1 MALTINQ
8 QPSTTRFVPVHNPIE
23 YLVSSTSTSQPNFK
37 LSCKI
42 LYAPP
47 TITPFIEI
55 KELMYDVIP
64 STAFVISEIQKLIGN
79 TYVDQS
85 SVLLT
90 QTTGIVAVSPMG
102 QNTAETKV
110 VFQEFYSSS
119 PTSAPTYQGSQASG
133 ASIYTWNAAFKYRE
147 WVAND
152 WHDYTIIQDG
162 DNVQRNAKAKTVFPN
177 YIENATFS
185 DTSSSQYPINLNRNM
200 RFKKITP
207 DEFLSISYQI
217 RGTTSNQFIH
227 NWYFYDNDIA
237 PRTST
242 PQYVRSL
249 NNASNLR
256 ASFIQTFSTEILGTA
271 SSSLW
276 NNTFVTSQFTRD
288 NVKYISFS
296 VIRGT
301 DTPGVWRPATAVY
314 LYEIDWDACS
324 KYDSY
329 EIHWLNH
336 LGGWDSWV
344 FDKRSNKQVI
354 VDRAMYVQ
362 PRTRRISS
370 NTIVHDQYARKKGQF
385 YTGISERYEVNSDL
399 LKDWEY
405 DGLLDMLQSPNVYWK
420 HPDYGF
426 IAINILEQ
434 DTINIPRQL
443 NDKAYNIN
451 FVFEVQNFDK
461 LQ

>member
-1 MALTINQ
+1 MAITISQ
-8 QPSTTRFVPVHNPIE
+8 QPSSTLFVPVNNPIE
-23 YLVSSTSTSQPNFK
+23 YLVNSTSTAQPNFK
-37 LSCKI
+37 LSCKVI
-42 LYAPP
+42 VGG
-47 TITPFIEI
+47 TEI

-64 STAFVISEIQKLIGN
+64 STAFIIAEIQKLLDNGYAN
-79 TYVDQS
+79 LD

-90 QTTGIVAVSPMG
+90 QSTGAVSLSPMN
-102 QNTAETKV
+102 QAVPTTNI

-119 PTSAPTYQGSQASG
+119 VTANPTYQGTQASG
-133 ASIYTWNAAFKYRE
+133 TNIYVYNSAFKYRE

-152 WHDYTIIQDG
+152 WHDYSIIQDG
-162 DNVQRNAKAKTVFPN
+162 VNAQRNAKMLSAFTNYVENTGFTNTGTQQSPN
-177 YIENATFS
+177 ALTKSLNFRKVTPAQFMA
-185 DTSSSQYPINLNRNM
+185 IN
-200 RFKKITP
+200 
-207 DEFLSISYQI
+207 YQVI
-217 RGTTSNQFIH
+217 GSTSNQFLH
-227 NWYFYDNDIA
+227 TFRFYDSALTLN
-237 PRTST
+237 TS
-242 PQYVRSL
+242 PEPEYVQSIT
-249 NNASNLR
+249 NASSLKRFFLQTWNLN
-256 ASFIQTFSTEILGTA
+256 TLGSTSA
-271 SSSLW
+271 SLW
-276 NNTFVTSQFTRD
+276 NQVALTAPLTSSNT
-288 NVKYISFS
+288 KYIAHY
-296 VIRGT
+296 ILRAT
-301 DTPGVWRPATAVY
+301 DTAGVWRPATAVY

-324 KYDSY
+324 KYESY
-329 EIHWLNH
+329 ELHWVNH

-344 FDKRSNKQVI
+344 FNKRSNKQVI

-362 PRTRRISS
+362 PRTRRISGS
-370 NTIVHDQYARKKGQF
+370 TIVHDQYARKKGQF

-434 DTINIPRQL
+434 ETINIPRQL